1 MMIVLSDEYHA
12 SYTVNIHCVI
22 PSLRRQTLEKHHQLS
37 PYQIDRVRPLG
48 EFNLTEAILKA
59 DFCFQN
65 KFNLTGCAP
74 LGEFNLTEAILKA
87 DFCFQINL
95 TGSAQIRTS
104 QKGVGKFQFAAPQ
117 NRNRIRNSIFD
128 FARERTCRQTM
139 SSYKTQISTIEIDFV

>member
-1 MMIVLSDEYHA
+1 MNTTQVIQSTFIVLFPPCA
-12 SYTVNIHCVI
+12 AR
-22 PSLRRQTLEKHHQLS
+22 PSRSTTNCLLAKFTGCA
-37 PYQIDRVRPLG
+37 PLG

-74 LGEFNLTEAILKA
+74 LGEFNLSEAILKV

-95 TGSAQIRTS
+95 TGSAQFRTS
-104 QKGVGKFQFAAPQ
+104 QESLGKFEIGAPKM
-117 NRNRIRNSIFD
+117 RNRIRISISN

-139 SSYKTQISTIEIDFV
+139 SSYKTQISTCEIDLV